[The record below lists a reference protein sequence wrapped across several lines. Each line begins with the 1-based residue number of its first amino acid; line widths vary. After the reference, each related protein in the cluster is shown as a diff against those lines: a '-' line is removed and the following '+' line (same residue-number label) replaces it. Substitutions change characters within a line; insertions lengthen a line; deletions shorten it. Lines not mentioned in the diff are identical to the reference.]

1 MDDTGRAQSSTTH
14 GQGPLTLSLGQFRCQ
29 DVWPTIKCEA
39 PESERNR
46 SVVIFGK
53 CPPQFLHT
61 DTQVLALRRVLQE
74 GLTLRLRSYTS
85 DIKKCHMT
93 RLSPQPAYIEVTC
106 GLAGSAPEFNLTL
119 RFTADSYIGEGIW
132 MLHAITEAG
141 SSNITFMIINNTS
154 EFGNQGPAMTSGNKK
169 LNTKL
174 LVDCV
179 WVDDELQCLTQE
191 GFECKQ
197 PVSQIA
203 EISLPSRFVN
213 SSGTYKCIAGSG
225 HGNVQSCQVGK
236 RHQESQQEKKQ
247 EFIELENSNYPDDK
261 GKSSLVPLYAAIGS
275 TLGVIAVAAIILV
288 LLVRRK
294 IQRS

>member
-1 MDDTGRAQSSTTH
+1 MWELYRHNSAPRVVKLTSLHVRYPANVTGLQVNGQEVNQTRVIDEKQEVIVSCFFTNGNPLVSVRLMDDTGRAQSSTTH

-46 SVVIFGK
+46 SVVIFG
-53 CPPQFLHT
+53 PPQFLHT

-169 LNTKL
+169 LNTS
-174 LVDCV
+174 
-179 WVDDELQCLTQE
+179 E
-191 GFECKQ
+191 
-197 PVSQIA
+197 
-203 EISLPSRFVN
+203 
-213 SSGTYKCIAGSG
+213 
-225 HGNVQSCQVGK
+225 
-236 RHQESQQEKKQ
+236 
-247 EFIELENSNYPDDK
+247 
-261 GKSSLVPLYAAIGS
+261 
-275 TLGVIAVAAIILV
+275 
-288 LLVRRK
+288 
-294 IQRS
+294 